1 MKRSFFGILMACL
14 AFLAFLAAGVPCATS
29 AGSPRPAPG
38 KIDVVVLVSADQEW
52 TGLRAVFP
60 ALAGERTP
68 FGEAIATSIATKGGP
83 RPVVY
88 FHGGW
93 GKISAAAS
101 TQYAIDRWRPSLLVN
116 LGTCGGFEGKVKT
129 GDVILATKALTYDII
144 EQMGDQAAVIAHY
157 TTPID
162 LSWLAKPYPTPV
174 IESVIVSGDRDLLAD
189 EVPKLNA
196 LYGAVAGDWESSSIA
211 FTAHRNGTPLLILR
225 GVSDVVGKAGSEAY
239 GNVAL
244 FERRAAEIMKDL
256 LKVLPLWLDAAGNLP
271 PRRGGPH

>member
-1 MKRSFFGILMACL
+1 MHRPDLRLLFC
-14 AFLAFLAAGVPCATS
+14 LAAGLASVSLLA
-29 AGSPRPAPG
+29 AGANLGASNEGPAPAPG

-52 TGLRAVFP
+52 TGLRTVFP

-68 FGEAIATSIATKGGP
+68 FGEAIATTIALKRGP
-83 RPVVY
+83 RSIVY

-93 GKISAAAS
+93 GKISSAAS
-101 TQYAIDRWRPSLLVN
+101 TQYAIDRWKPSLLIN

-144 EQMGDQAAVIAHY
+144 EQMGDPAPVIAYY

-162 LSWLAKPYPTPV
+162 LGWLAKPYPTPV
-174 IESVIVSGDRDLLAD
+174 VESVIVSGDRDLVPD

-196 LYGAVAGDWESSSIA
+196 EYGAVAGDWESSSIA
-211 FTAHRNGTPLLILR
+211 FTAHRNGVRLIILR

-239 GNVAL
+239 GNLAL
-244 FERRAAEIMKDL
+244 FERRAVEIMKHL
-256 LKVLPLWLDAAGNLP
+256 LGILPAWLDASEAVL
-271 PRRGGPH
+271 RGEP